1 MSRVRRTLAR
11 HPIAAFLVI
20 GNVVYFATVLTPWVA
35 DRKVTAFEL
44 PLHGIVGGLL
54 GVGLGAF
61 VVTAAADGRAGVA
74 DLVARTLRWRVPV
87 RWYLIALL
95 GVPLATTVLAAAIYQ
110 GDAFESP
117 ADGWLHVIGAVCALF
132 VLQLVFFQ
140 LTEEIGWTGFF
151 QDRLRDRY
159 GPIKLSAVVAVPWA
173 FWHLP
178 DFFAEEGWGLEQL
191 VIAVVFFLVEV
202 VLLFFARVIIVWLY
216 ERTGRS
222 VLLVVIFHASVDAT
236 ISRLTE
242 DLIPGSNAVR
252 FVIVTAV
259 TVVAAAAVLVSWW
272 RRSVRHP
279 AAA

>member
-1 MSRVRRTLAR
+1 MRGTLAR

-20 GNVVYFATVLTPWVA
+20 GNAVYFAAVLTPWLK
-35 DRKVTAFEL
+35 DREVTPFEL
-44 PLHGIVGGLL
+44 PLSGIVGGIL

-74 DLVARTLRWRVPV
+74 DLAARTLRWRVPA

-110 GDAFESP
+110 GEAFESP

-132 VLQLVFFQ
+132 VLQFIFFQ
-140 LTEEIGWTGFF
+140 LAEEIGWTGFF

-191 VIAVVFFLVEV
+191 VLAVVFFVIEV

-222 VLLVVIFHASVDAT
+222 VLLVVIFHASFDAT
-236 ISRLTE
+236 ISRLAE
-242 DLIPGSNAVR
+242 ELIPGSNAVR

-259 TVVAAAAVLVSWW
+259 TVVAAAAILSVW
-272 RRSVRHP
+272 RRSGRNPP
-279 AAA
+279 AA